1 MEGMKRTIGGLNGE
15 QVVLLVVGCWM
26 TRNHPYGRNE
36 KDNRR
41 IEWRTSNFTGSWT
54 TRNHPHGRNELE
66 QNLHLCL
73 IKGS

>member
-1 MEGMKRTIGGLNGE
+1 MIEKDNKRIKWRTSSLTGS
-15 QVVLLVVGCWM
+15 W
-26 TRNHPYGRNE
+26 TTTNHPHGRNE

-41 IEWRTSNFTGSWT
+41 IEWRTSSFTSSWT

-66 QNLHLCL
+66 QNLPLHL